1 MINFYSG
8 NFGNEKS
15 FHSFASEINFRM
27 DKVEGYILEEAEKLF
42 MKFGMRSVTMDDI
55 AKHLGISKKTIY
67 ANFKDKNELVLN
79 MVSNMLTKDECSM
92 NDCQMQAK
100 DAIDEIFLMMDF
112 LKEMLASI
120 NPIVFYDLEKYHN
133 EAYKLM
139 MSFQETRIYNSIRA
153 GLERGIRENIF
164 REDINVDILATSRV
178 AQINWT
184 FQSDLIRSGKY
195 SLYEVIQELT
205 MHFLFGICTLSG
217 HILINNYTNR
227 SKQTI

>member
-15 FHSFASEINFRM
+15 FHSFAPEINFRM
-27 DKVEGYILEEAEKLF
+27 DKVEDYILEEAEKLF

-79 MVSNMLTKDECSM
+79 MVSNMLKKDECSM

-112 LKEMLASI
+112 LKEMLSSI

>member
-1 MINFYSG
+1 M
-8 NFGNEKS
+8 EKV
-15 FHSFASEINFRM
+15 
-27 DKVEGYILEEAEKLF
+27 DDYILNEAEKLF

-67 ANFKDKNELVLN
+67 VNFKDKNELVLN
-79 MVSNMLTKDECSM
+79 MVSNMLAKDECSM
-92 NDCQMQAK
+92 KECYANSR
-100 DAIDEIFLMMDF
+100 DAIDEIFMMMDF
-112 LKEMLASI
+112 MKEMLSSI
-120 NPIVFYDLEKYHN
+120 NSIVFYDLEKYHN

-139 MSFQETRIYNSIRA
+139 MSFHETRIFNSVKA

-164 REDINVDILATSRV
+164 RTDINVDILATCRV

-195 SLYEVIQELT
+195 SLYQVIQELT
-205 MHFLFGICTLSG
+205 THFLFGICTLSG